1 MSLCSTLEAIKNMFT
16 VCYASDITE
25 RSQCL
30 LIQFRTVTTT
40 RPTVY
45 RQLTYR
51 SKIIRIISKPTISK
65 WNQKTMKC
73 VLSEANG
80 SYNNTT
86 IRLVSFHLHPH
97 AETRQSIYVQRN
109 IVMRSHYHC
118 CRGKEISIK
127 HFESV
132 FYSLSHPA
140 CKGKRRTIL
149 SSMACP
155 ALPRFSGKEIFN
167 IKCVVI
173 FSTTF
178 RLKHLSILEV
188 FKRDVINVHGY
199 FM

>member
-1 MSLCSTLEAIKNMFT
+1 MPLHDVTNMSLCSTLEAIKNMFT

-40 RPTVY
+40 RPTIY
-45 RQLTYR
+45 WQLTYR
-51 SKIIRIISKPTISK
+51 SKIIIRIISKPIISK

-73 VLSEANG
+73 VLSVADG
-80 SYNNTT
+80 SFNKMT
-86 IRLVSFHLHPH
+86 IRLVSFHPHPH
-97 AETRQSIYVQRN
+97 AETKQSMYVQRN
-109 IVMRSHYHC
+109 IETRSHYHC
-118 CRGKEISIK
+118 CRGEEIIT

-132 FYSLSHPA
+132 FYSLSHPT
-140 CKGKRRTIL
+140 CKRNRRTIL

-167 IKCVVI
+167 MKCVAI

-178 RLKHLSILEV
+178 RLKHLS
-188 FKRDVINVHGY
+188 F
-199 FM
+199 

>member
-1 MSLCSTLEAIKNMFT
+1 MPLCSTLEAIKNMFT

-25 RSQCL
+25 RSQYL
-30 LIQFRTVTTT
+30 LIQFRAVTTT

-45 RQLTYR
+45 WQLTYR
-51 SKIIRIISKPTISK
+51 SKIIIRIISKPIISE

-73 VLSEANG
+73 VLSVANG
-80 SYNNTT
+80 SYNKTT

-97 AETRQSIYVQRN
+97 AETRQSMYVQRN
-109 IVMRSHYHC
+109 IETRSHYHC
-118 CRGKEISIK
+118 SRGKEISIT

-173 FSTTF
+173 FCKTF
-178 RLKHLSILEV
+178 RLKRLS
-188 FKRDVINVHGY
+188 F
-199 FM
+199 